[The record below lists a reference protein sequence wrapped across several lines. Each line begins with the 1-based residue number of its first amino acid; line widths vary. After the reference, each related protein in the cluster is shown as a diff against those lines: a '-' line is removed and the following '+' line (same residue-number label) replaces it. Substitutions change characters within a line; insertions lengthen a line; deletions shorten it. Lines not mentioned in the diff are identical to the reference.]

1 MEVGVL
7 NITESSVDDA
17 LIVYTPEK
25 MMPNPFYRQGLKARR
40 ERL

>member
-1 MEVGVL
+1 MEVEVL
-7 NITESSVDDA
+7 NIAESNVDDA

-25 MMPNPFYRQGLKARR
+25 VMPNSFYRQGLKARR